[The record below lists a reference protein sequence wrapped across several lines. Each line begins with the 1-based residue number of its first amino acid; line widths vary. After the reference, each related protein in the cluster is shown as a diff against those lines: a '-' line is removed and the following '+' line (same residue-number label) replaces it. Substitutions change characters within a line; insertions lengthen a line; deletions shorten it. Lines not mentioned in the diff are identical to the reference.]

1 MIILK
6 TPDEIA
12 VMAQASRVVAETLQI
27 LRKAV
32 RPGITTDELDR
43 LAEEEIRSRGAK
55 PAFKGYRSY
64 PKTLC
69 ASVNEQVV
77 HGIPSKRVL
86 KEGDIIGL
94 DLGAIVGGF
103 YGDSA
108 VTVAVGQMT
117 ERNAR
122 LVQVTEEAMYLGIKQ
137 AVVGHRLSDISHAI
151 QQHVEA
157 AGYSVVTEFV
167 GHGIGRQLH
176 EEPQVPNY
184 GKPGQGP
191 RLQAGMVL
199 AIEPMVNMGG
209 AAVKILEDRWTA
221 VTLDGSLSAHFEHT
235 IAIKP
240 SGPPSILVS
249 LCKERRRRDVGWG
262 ERIEIRAKRRCH
274 RNTRHGERNVT
285 ERDVSG
291 GLGQW
296 PQDSCAYF
304 RKNANALYPYSSRR
318 QGDRGV
324 VAL

>member
-6 TPDEIA
+6 TPEEIA
-12 VMAQASRVVAETLQI
+12 VMAQASRVVAETLRI
-27 LRKAV
+27 LQKAV

-43 LAEEEIRSRGAK
+43 LAEEEIQSRGAK
-55 PAFKGYRSY
+55 PAFKGYRRY

-69 ASVNEQVV
+69 ASVNDQVV

-86 KEGDIIGL
+86 KAGDIIGL

-108 VTVAVGQMT
+108 ITVSVGQTT

-122 LVQVTEEAMYLGIKQ
+122 LVHVTEEAMYLGIQQ
-137 AVVGHRLSDISHAI
+137 AVVGHRLSDISHAV

-199 AIEPMVNMGG
+199 AIEPMVNIGG
-209 AAVKILEDRWTA
+209 AAVKVLEDRWTA
-221 VTLDGSLSAHFEHT
+221 VTVDGSFSAHFEHT
-235 IAIKP
+235 IAIEP
-240 SGPPSILVS
+240 SGPPRILS
-249 LCKERRRRDVGWG
+249 Q
-262 ERIEIRAKRRCH
+262 I
-274 RNTRHGERNVT
+274 
-285 ERDVSG
+285 
-291 GLGQW
+291 
-296 PQDSCAYF
+296 
-304 RKNANALYPYSSRR
+304 
-318 QGDRGV
+318 
-324 VAL
+324 

>member
-12 VMAQASRVVAETLQI
+12 VMAKASRIVAEAL
-27 LRKAV
+27 AV
-32 RPGITTDELDR
+32 LKSAVKPGITTDELDR
-43 LAEEEIRSRGAK
+43 LAESEIRARGAV
-55 PAFKGYRSY
+55 PAFKGYRNY

-108 VTVAVGQMT
+108 VTVAVGRIDEKSAT
-117 ERNAR
+117 
-122 LVQVTEEAMYLGIKQ
+122 LVRVTEESLSLAIEQ
-137 AVVGHRLSDISHAI
+137 ARVGNRLSDISHAV

-184 GKPGQGP
+184 GRPGQGP
-191 RLQAGMVL
+191 RLQPGMVL

-209 AAVKILEDRWTA
+209 SAVRVLDDRWTA
-221 VTLDGSLSAHFEHT
+221 VTVDGSLSAHFEHT
-235 IAIKP
+235 IAIQP
-240 SGPPSILVS
+240 EGPALV
-249 LCKERRRRDVGWG
+249 L
-262 ERIEIRAKRRCH
+262 
-274 RNTRHGERNVT
+274 
-285 ERDVSG
+285 
-291 GLGQW
+291 
-296 PQDSCAYF
+296 
-304 RKNANALYPYSSRR
+304 SR
-318 QGDRGV
+318 
-324 VAL
+324 L

>member
-6 TPDEIA
+6 TQDEIA
-12 VMAQASRVVAETLQI
+12 VMAQASRVVAEVLAV

-43 LAEEEIRSRGAK
+43 LAEEEIRSRGAR

-77 HGIPSKRVL
+77 HGIPSRRVL

-94 DLGAIVGGF
+94 DLGAIVDGF

-108 VTVAVGQMT
+108 VTVLVGQT
-117 ERNAR
+117 NERITH
-122 LVQVTEEAMYLGIKQ
+122 LVRVTEEAMYLGIKQ
-137 AVVGHRLSDISHAI
+137 AVVGHRLSEISHVI
-151 QQHVEA
+151 QQHVES
-157 AGYSVVTEFV
+157 AGFSVVTEFV

-199 AIEPMVNMGG
+199 AIEPMVNMGK
-209 AAVKILEDRWTA
+209 AAVKVLEDRWTA
-221 VTLDGSLSAHFEHT
+221 VTVDGSLSAHFEHT
-235 IAIKP
+235 IAIQL
-240 SGPPSILVS
+240 SGPPRILS
-249 LCKERRRRDVGWG
+249 QL
-262 ERIEIRAKRRCH
+262 
-274 RNTRHGERNVT
+274 
-285 ERDVSG
+285 
-291 GLGQW
+291 
-296 PQDSCAYF
+296 
-304 RKNANALYPYSSRR
+304 
-318 QGDRGV
+318 
-324 VAL
+324 